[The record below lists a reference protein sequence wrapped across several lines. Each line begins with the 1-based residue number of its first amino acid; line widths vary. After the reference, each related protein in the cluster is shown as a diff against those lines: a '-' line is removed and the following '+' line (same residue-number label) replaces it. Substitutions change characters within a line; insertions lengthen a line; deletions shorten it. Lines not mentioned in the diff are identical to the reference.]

1 MTEEVLKQITE
12 AEKEADEIIFT
23 ANEKAWNILKEME
36 SKGKTDGEKVILDA
50 KNVLDQ
56 LKSKTVSETED
67 SVSSFLTDEND
78 KVKGILNIEEDKID
92 NVVSILKERIVK

>member
-1 MTEEVLKQITE
+1 MAEEVLKQITE
-12 AEKEADEIIFT
+12 AEKKADEIIFT
-23 ANEKAWNILKEME
+23 ANEKARNILKEME

>member
-1 MTEEVLKQITE
+1 
-12 AEKEADEIIFT
+12 
-23 ANEKAWNILKEME
+23 ME